1 MTKKIWPTKI
11 ETNLVTSTMSL
22 TPAGP
27 TRKCRRKF
35 RLNELETKLV
45 DATFF
50 ITKFSFQQ
58 ALFQVADVKSKIS
71 KNKRETFFVD
81 SLACNKLTGS
91 ATFVFWIVTG
101 KVAWTQALN
110 IYPPFN
116 MNRSAWKKSLFYRSS
131 WTEIPSQSCCFVFLK
146 SSCGEI
152 LWPQSCLT

>member
-58 ALFQVADVKSKIS
+58 AAFQIADVKSKTS

-116 MNRSAWKKSLFYRSS
+116 MNRSAWKKSLSFLLNRNPFP
-131 WTEIPSQSCCFVFLK
+131 IVLFCVLK

-152 LWPQSCLT
+152 LWQQLEDT